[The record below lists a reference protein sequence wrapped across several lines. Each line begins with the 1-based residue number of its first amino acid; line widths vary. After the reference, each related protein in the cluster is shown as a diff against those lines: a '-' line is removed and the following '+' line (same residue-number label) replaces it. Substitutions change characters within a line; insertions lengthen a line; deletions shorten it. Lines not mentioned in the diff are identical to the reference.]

1 VNEGGQQPR
10 IFKDDGYK
18 DVAGA
23 PAPVHHSVF
32 KLTQRL
38 LMIAIIADDHPLFRV
53 ALSQAL
59 QTILGPLAELYQANS
74 MAQLWPLLR
83 TNPDTQLI
91 LLDLKLPDAEGF
103 AGLTALRTEYPDI
116 SVLMVSAIED
126 PAVIKQTLQLG
137 AAAYL
142 PKSAPLEV
150 LSDAVAAVLNGDRW
164 LPAELQTAVAQAT
177 DLIDRD
183 FANRLEQL
191 TPQQFRVL
199 KMIADGLLNKQIA
212 YEMNVQETTVKQH
225 VSAILRKLA
234 VNNRTLAGILFEKLK
249 LPDNL

>member
-1 VNEGGQQPR
+1 
-10 IFKDDGYK
+10 
-18 DVAGA
+18 
-23 PAPVHHSVF
+23 
-32 KLTQRL
+32 
-38 LMIAIIADDHPLFRV
+38 MIAIIADDHPLFRV

-59 QTILGPLAELYQANS
+59 QAILGAEALLFQAHS

-83 TNPDTQLI
+83 SHPDTQLI

-126 PAVIKQTLQLG
+126 PAVIKQALQLG

-150 LSDAVAAVLNGDRW
+150 LSEAVSAVLAGERW
-164 LPAELQTAVAQAT
+164 LPAELKDAVSQAA
-177 DLIDRD
+177 DLIDQQ
-183 FANRLEQL
+183 FAGALEQL

-225 VSAILRKLA
+225 VSAILRKLE
-234 VNNRTLAGILFEKLK
+234 VNNRTLAGIMFEKLK

>member
-1 VNEGGQQPR
+1 
-10 IFKDDGYK
+10 
-18 DVAGA
+18 
-23 PAPVHHSVF
+23 
-32 KLTQRL
+32 
-38 LMIAIIADDHPLFRV
+38 MIAIIADDHPLFRV

-59 QTILGPLAELYQANS
+59 QAILGAEALLFQAHS

-83 TNPDTQLI
+83 SHPDTQLI

-126 PAVIKQTLQLG
+126 PAVIKQALQLG

-150 LSDAVAAVLNGDRW
+150 LSEAVSAVLAGERW
-164 LPAELQTAVAQAT
+164 LPAELATAVSQAA
-177 DLIDRD
+177 DLIDQQ
-183 FANRLEQL
+183 FAGALEQL

-225 VSAILRKLA
+225 VSAILRKLE
-234 VNNRTLAGILFEKLK
+234 VNNRTLAGIMFEKLK

>member
-1 VNEGGQQPR
+1 
-10 IFKDDGYK
+10 
-18 DVAGA
+18 
-23 PAPVHHSVF
+23 
-32 KLTQRL
+32 
-38 LMIAIIADDHPLFRV
+38 MIAIIADDHPLFRV

-59 QTILGPLAELYQANS
+59 QAILGQEAALFQAHS

-83 TNPDTQLI
+83 EHPDTQLI

-116 SVLMVSAIED
+116 SILMVSAIEE
-126 PAVIKQTLQLG
+126 PAVIKQAMQLG

-150 LSDAVAAVLNGDRW
+150 LSAAVAAVLTGDTW
-164 LPAELQTAVAQAT
+164 LPAELMTAVSQAS
-177 DLIDRD
+177 DLIDHD
-183 FANRLEQL
+183 FASRLEQL

-225 VSAILRKLA
+225 VSAILRKLN
-234 VNNRTLAGILFEKLK
+234 VNNRTLAGIMFEKLK
-249 LPDNL
+249 LPEFLQ

>member
-1 VNEGGQQPR
+1 
-10 IFKDDGYK
+10 
-18 DVAGA
+18 
-23 PAPVHHSVF
+23 
-32 KLTQRL
+32 
-38 LMIAIIADDHPLFRV
+38 MIAIIADDHPLFRV

-59 QTILGPLAELYQANS
+59 QTILGLEASLYQAHS

-83 TNPDTQLI
+83 AHPDTQLI

-126 PAVIKQTLQLG
+126 PAVIKQALKLG

-150 LSDAVAAVLNGDRW
+150 LTEAVDAVMAGDTW
-164 LPAELQTAVAQAT
+164 LPADLQQSVAQAQ
-177 DLIDRD
+177 DLIDAE
-183 FANRLEQL
+183 FAGRLEQL

-225 VSAILRKLA
+225 VSAILRKLN

-249 LPDNL
+249 LPDTL

>member
-1 VNEGGQQPR
+1 
-10 IFKDDGYK
+10 
-18 DVAGA
+18 
-23 PAPVHHSVF
+23 
-32 KLTQRL
+32 
-38 LMIAIIADDHPLFRV
+38 
-53 ALSQAL
+53 
-59 QTILGPLAELYQANS
+59 
-74 MAQLWPLLR
+74 
-83 TNPDTQLI
+83 
-91 LLDLKLPDAEGF
+91 
-103 AGLTALRTEYPDI
+103 
-116 SVLMVSAIED
+116 MVSAIED
-126 PAVIKQTLQLG
+126 PAVIKQALQLG

-164 LPAELQTAVAQAT
+164 LPAELQTAVAQAK
-177 DLIDRD
+177 DLIDQD
-183 FANRLEQL
+183 FASRLEQL

-225 VSAILRKLA
+225 VSAILRKLE